1 MSQRPYRLSARKAAQ
16 KQLANLPFEEML
28 RISEAISG
36 LADDPRPEGNEKLEG
51 TDDGFRIR
59 VGDYRVVYRVNDKD
73 RQVKVTDVVPRKDAY
88 RKF

>member
-1 MSQRPYRLSARKAAQ
+1 
-16 KQLANLPFEEML
+16 ML
-28 RISEAISG
+28 RISEAISA

-59 VGDYRVVYRVNDKD
+59 IGDYRVIYRVDDKE
-73 RQVKVTDVVPRKDAY
+73 RQVKVTDVLPRKDAY

>member
-1 MSQRPYRLSARKAAQ
+1 MSQGSYRLSARKAAQ

-28 RISEAISG
+28 RIAEAISSLG
-36 LADDPRPEGNEKLEG
+36 DDPRPEGNEKLEG

-59 VGDYRVVYRVNDKD
+59 IGGYRVVYRVDDKE
-73 RQVKVTDVVPRKDAY
+73 RHVKVTDVVPRKDAY